1 MTPLVALGAL
11 LATAGTVIAWLPRVG
26 RSREVAVVAVLVGA
40 GVLGCVAALPGTPGA
55 VPGPSTLPGTPVDPD
70 EDLALLLPAGLA
82 VVTVLGGGPVTAAVL
97 RVADREASGTVTHAA
112 VVLRGGAWIGVFE
125 RTGIF
130 AALVAGW
137 PEGIAVVL
145 ALKGLGRYSELRSDV
160 PSDGDPDA
168 ASLHGGVAERFIIG
182 TFCSALWAAGG
193 AGVLV
198 GLV

>member
-40 GVLGCVAALPGTPGA
+40 GVLGCVAA
-55 VPGPSTLPGTPVDPD
+55 LPGTPVDPD